1 MVDQMKNIYQRL
13 VGICLWTDVSQLGG
27 PAAVRH
33 LAVTAERAGGHRRPD
48 SGTT

>member
-1 MVDQMKNIYQRL
+1 MKIIYQRL
-13 VGICLWTDVSQLGG
+13 VGIGLWANISELGS
-27 PAAVRH
+27 PAPLIH